1 MSDQAA
7 AGGDNGD
14 ATVAINVKA
23 PSDVKLSLKV
33 KLSSTVLELKQQI
46 ANEKP
51 SEYSADALR
60 LIWSG
65 RVLKDDDTLGKYG
78 LKDGNT
84 IHLVKGNRANAATSS
99 SGPTT
104 SSAAAGV
111 PTNVAAGQQFMGNPL
126 APLMNAQNAGA
137 LGGFNPFAEMG
148 INPNDPNYM
157 QSMMRDPA
165 VQQQVNSLLQNPA
178 VLDQI
183 IQSNPQL
190 SAMGPGVRQ
199 IMQSEQFR
207 QFFTNPDAMQQM
219 MQMMGGGAGGASPFG
234 GFGGGA
240 GGMPAPGGTAQGQG
254 QQRTGAGLYN
264 PWASAPSTTGAGTG
278 ESESNNNN
286 AAAATGTATGTAS
299 ATTGAGAAEAGA
311 FNPFAAMG
319 GDAGGVP
326 DIQTMMQQL
335 QQLQQLQQMF
345 GSGTGQQG
353 MFGGSPASGGAQQQQ
368 RSQVPPEERYQ
379 SQLETLAG
387 MGFHDA
393 SRNLRALMAS
403 GGNVEAAIEYLFSMP

>member
-1 MSDQAA
+1 MSDSAA
-7 AGGDNGD
+7 ADASSAPTGGTD
-14 ATVAINVKA
+14 TVTINVKA

-33 KLSSTVLELKQQI
+33 NLSSTVLELKQQI
-46 ANEKP
+46 EKEK
-51 SEYSADALR
+51 SEYAADSLR

-65 RVLKDDDTLGKYG
+65 RVLKDEETLTKYG

-84 IHLVKGNRANAATSS
+84 IHLVKGNRAATNPATSS
-99 SGPTT
+99 GPT

-111 PTNVAAGQQFMGNPL
+111 PSNVAAGQQFMGNPL

-157 QSMMRDPA
+157 QTMMRDPA

-190 SAMGPGVRQ
+190 SAMGPQVRQ

-207 QFFTNPDAMQQM
+207 QFFTNPDSMNQM
-219 MQMMGGGAGGASPFG
+219 MQMMGSGSPFG
-234 GFGGGA
+234 GMGGMGGA
-240 GGMPAPGGTAQGQG
+240 AGGGGMPAPGGTAQGQ
-254 QQRTGAGLYN
+254 QRSTGLYN
-264 PWASAPSTTGAGTG
+264 PWGSTPSAGSGDNN
-278 ESESNNNN
+278 SNNSST
-286 AAAATGTATGTAS
+286 ASTGTDSATGGPT
-299 ATTGAGAAEAGA
+299 AGA
-311 FNPFAAMG
+311 FNPFAALG
-319 GDAGGVP
+319 GAGGAAGGNGAMP
-326 DIQTMMQQL
+326 DLQTMMQQL

-345 GSGTGQQG
+345 GSGTGPG
-353 MFGGSPASGGAQQQQ
+353 MFGGAATGGSSASAPQQQQ
-368 RSQVPPEERYQ
+368 NQAPPEERYQ
-379 SQLETLAG
+379 ASDLCFIDTE
-387 MGFHDA
+387 

-403 GGNVEAAIEYLFSMP
+403 GGNVEAAVEYLFSMP